1 MHILHGTWLPGDERE
16 FDNSGQFLF
25 WIETENLQRPR
36 KSSGLHP
43 FHLMQTP
50 LINFFRETLPLPR
63 DALFALPETAKTVWF
78 LFPST
83 EEKPLPS
90 PELAHL
96 QGAELPESFHWRAWR
111 VFVLAVRDPLS
122 LLKEIH
128 FQASHFADR
137 VRLGADLLF
146 WHRFGGA
153 FRDVLSKHH
162 YIPAIFPYQSGLAK
176 GRKKRSSTMN
186 FSAGWLPL
194 STTYQDLVAR
204 YAGAMPGICRAALC
218 EESPPRNQATP
229 QLHEPRPLLQ
239 HFSTQILNGFLARTR
254 FTQKSLKAVEG
265 SFIAQA
271 LGDSRAVSSARIP
284 INSELWQ
291 QWARWRHHLEEL
303 QKEEGFI
310 LCFRLHEAPVNAPDH
325 WILEWLAASRKD
337 PSLQV
342 ALSDYWNLEKAEK
355 TAFIRR
361 LGRDFEQQLLIQL
374 GHAARMYP
382 KLWAGLKTDQPQGVS
397 LDRDEA
403 LAFLREYAW
412 VLEDSGYRVIVP
424 AWWTPQGRRRALL
437 RLRAGSPK
445 AQDRDAATG
454 YFTLPSLAQYR
465 YELAI
470 GGEPVSEQEWRALV
484 EAKSELVHFRGQ
496 WLQLDR
502 EQMEKMLEFWQQHG
516 QGDQQMP
523 LTELLQ
529 RAASAEEEDFELIC
543 DEALEAMMARLRD
556 VGRMTL
562 PEAPSAF
569 QGKLREYQRRGL
581 AWLRYLEQL
590 GLGPCLADDMGLG
603 KTIQVIAM
611 LLMERAVSTEFRAGP
626 TLLVA
631 PTSVLGN
638 WQRELQRF
646 APSLNAL
653 IHHGPQRPK
662 EPTAFEQSI
671 GQQDVIITSYALMR
685 LDSKLFQSQS
695 WERVVV
701 DEAQNLKNPKSA
713 QTRAILKL
721 TSRHR
726 LALTGT
732 PIENRLLDLWSIFQF
747 LNPGYLGTMTQFKQR
762 FERPIQKEEDR
773 ARTMTLKRLVEPFIL
788 RRLKSDKRIIKD
800 LPDKVEQKVYCNL
813 TSEQASLYQ
822 AVVDEVQAAL
832 EGVEGIQ
839 RKGLILSTLM
849 RLKQICNHPAQ
860 FLQDGSEFAE
870 TRSHKLER
878 ITQMVEEVI
887 AESESLLVFTQFT
900 EVGEALAQHFRRDYH
915 FPTFYLHGG
924 TARGKRERMIAAF
937 QEPESEPSVFVL
949 SLKAGGIGIT
959 LTRANHVFHFD
970 RWWNPAVENQATDRA
985 YRIGQEKNVFVHKMV
1000 TLGTLEE
1007 RIDQMLEEKQRLAE
1021 GIVGSDEAW
1030 LTELN
1035 DEAFRELIKLNRSIA
1050 VLD

>member
-25 WIETENLQRPR
+25 WIETENPQRPR

-43 FHLMQTP
+43 FHLLQDP
-50 LINFFRETLPLPR
+50 LIKFFRETLPLSR
-63 DALFALPETAKTVWF
+63 DVLSELPKTAKTVWF
-78 LFPST
+78 LFPSN

-90 PELAHL
+90 PELAYL
-96 QGAELPESFHWRAWR
+96 QGTDLPESFDWRPWR
-111 VFVLAVRDPLS
+111 VFVLAVEEPSS

-128 FQASHFADR
+128 FQASHFLDR

-146 WHRFGGA
+146 WHRFGVA
-153 FRDVLSKHH
+153 FREVLSKHH
-162 YIPAIFPYQSGLAK
+162 YIPAIFPHQSEPAK
-176 GRKKRSSTMN
+176 GRKTRSPTMN

-194 STTYQDLVAR
+194 SATYQELVTH
-204 YAGAMPGICRAALC
+204 YAQAMPGICRAALH
-218 EESPPRNQATP
+218 EESERRNQATP
-229 QLHEPRPLLQ
+229 QFHEPRQLLQ
-239 HFSTQILNGFLARTR
+239 HFSTQVLNGVLARTR
-254 FTQKSLKAVEG
+254 FTQKTLKAVDG
-265 SFIAQA
+265 SFFAQT
-271 LGDSRAVSSARIP
+271 LGRYRSVTSASVP
-284 INSELWQ
+284 ISMETWQ

-303 QKEEGFI
+303 QREEGFI
-310 LCFRLHEAPVNAPDH
+310 LCFRLHEASADAPDD
-325 WILEWLAASRKD
+325 WSLEWLAASRKD
-337 PSLQV
+337 LSLQV
-342 ALSDYWNLEKAEK
+342 ALSDYWNLKGAEK
-355 TAFIRR
+355 ITFIRR
-361 LGRDFEQQLLIQL
+361 LGQDFEQQLLIQL
-374 GHAARMYP
+374 GQAARMYP
-382 KLWAGLKTDQPQGVS
+382 KLWQGLKTDRPDGVS
-397 LDRDEA
+397 LARDEA
-403 LAFLREYAW
+403 LAFLREDAW
-412 VLEDSGYRVIVP
+412 VLEDSGYRVSVP

-445 AQDRDAATG
+445 AQDSNAATG
-454 YFTLPSLAQYR
+454 FFSLPSLAEYR

-502 EQMEKMLEFWQQHG
+502 EQMAKMLEFWQQ
-516 QGDQQMP
+516 QGEGEQHMP

-529 RAASAEEEDFELIC
+529 RAASTEEEGFELIC
-543 DEALEAMMARLRD
+543 DEALEAMLERLRD
-556 VGRMTL
+556 AGRMTL
-562 PEAPSAF
+562 PEATPTF
-569 QGKLREYQRRGL
+569 QGQLREYQRRGL
-581 AWLRYLEQL
+581 AWLHYLEQL

-603 KTIQVIAM
+603 KTIQVIAL
-611 LLMERAVSTEFRAGP
+611 LLMEREVSPEPPTGP

-646 APSLNAL
+646 APSLKVL

-662 EPTAFEQSI
+662 ELAAFERSI
-671 GQQDVIITSYALMR
+671 GERDVIITSYALMR

-695 WERVVV
+695 WDRVVV

-721 TSRHR
+721 TNRHR

-773 ARTMTLKRLVEPFIL
+773 ARTTTLKRLVEPFIL

-860 FLQDGSEFAE
+860 FLQDGSEFTEA
-870 TRSHKLER
+870 RSHKLER
-878 ITQMVEEVI
+878 IAQMVEEVI
-887 AESESLLVFTQFT
+887 AESESLLLFTQFT
-900 EVGEALAQHFRRDYH
+900 EVGDALERHFRRDYH

-924 TARGKRERMIAAF
+924 TARGKRERMIATF
-937 QEPESEPSVFVL
+937 QDPESEPSVFVL
-949 SLKAGGIGIT
+949 SLKAGGVGIT

-985 YRIGQEKNVFVHKMV
+985 YRIGQEKNVFVHKLV

-1035 DEAFRELIKLNRSIA
+1035 DEAFRDLIKLNRSVA